1 MPLYEL
7 VCIAKHHTSLT
18 PLQTLIRSSSAL
30 IAENGGVVR
39 HLDHWGTRNL
49 PQRMKVGKRRGGGG
63 GSGEDGSSS
72 TGDYFTL
79 RFDCNPPTLSALTTR
94 LRLDPSVLRY
104 TTLKLGSTLD
114 AVAQDPR
121 ARGGNRTVRF
131 AREAPPEPVLQGAE
145 AALGARGGMPG
156 QFEGATLDDAREVM
170 RQQQQSAAGGATAPL
185 RRRSFQ
191 EL

>member
-1 MPLYEL
+1 MGL
-7 VCIAKHHTSLT
+7 
-18 PLQTLIRSSSAL
+18 
-30 IAENGGVVR
+30 G
-39 HLDHWGTRNL
+39 
-49 PQRMKVGKRRGGGG
+49 RRARRRPVL
-63 GSGEDGSSS
+63 SEGEDPHPERPPAAQTQRRLTTPRRPYRS
-72 TGDYFTL
+72 YFTL

-145 AALGARGGMPG
+145 TLGARGGMPG